1 MLATDHSPI
10 VTAML
15 NPATYT
21 HPVDRVEMLQTHI
34 SYVFLAGEYVY
45 KIKKSVNFG
54 FLNYSSLARRRYYC
68 GREVTLNRRLCSDVY
83 LGVVPIRDDGGTI
96 HANGRRGKIIE
107 YAVWMK
113 RLPEERMMHNL
124 LERGQVTVEMVAAVA
139 EKLVPFH
146 KSAQTSP
153 RIARYG
159 DWAIRYNCAE
169 NVRQWQPFIGRTIT
183 KDQDAILRAYLQ
195 AFYARKADVMKRRV
209 DELRIRECHSDLRSD
224 AVCFTCD
231 EDTTDCICILDCVEF
246 NRRIM
251 MVDGARDVSFLAMDL
266 EYRGHKGLA
275 EAFVSRYKALADDQ
289 DLGDVLPYYAAYNA
303 CVRGKVESFL
313 LDLPEVPEKEKRE
326 AAKRARRYFDLA
338 VEYAK
343 SLPPAYLVIA
353 CGLSGSGKSTVAAKL
368 SQKLGAE
375 VVSSDV
381 IRKRL
386 LGMNPDAPATEEY
399 RAGIYSAEMTERTY
413 RAMFDQAR
421 ESLKHGRSVILDATF
436 LRRSDR
442 RAAARLAKETG
453 AQFACVAISAAERE
467 TKQRMEGR

>member
-1 MLATDHSPI
+1 
-10 VTAML
+10 
-15 NPATYT
+15 
-21 HPVDRVEMLQTHI
+21 
-34 SYVFLAGEYVY
+34 
-45 KIKKSVNFG
+45 
-54 FLNYSSLARRRYYC
+54 
-68 GREVTLNRRLCSDVY
+68 
-83 LGVVPIRDDGGTI
+83 
-96 HANGRRGKIIE
+96 
-107 YAVWMK
+107 
-113 RLPEERMMHNL
+113 
-124 LERGQVTVEMVAAVA
+124 
-139 EKLVPFH
+139 
-146 KSAQTSP
+146 
-153 RIARYG
+153 
-159 DWAIRYNCAE
+159 
-169 NVRQWQPFIGRTIT
+169 
-183 KDQDAILRAYLQ
+183 Q

-231 EDTTDCICILDCVEF
+231 DESPECICILDCVEF

-275 EAFVSRYKALADDQ
+275 DAFVSRYKALANDQ
-289 DLGDVLPYYAAYNA
+289 DLGEVLPYYGAYNA

-313 LDLPEVPEKEKRE
+313 LDLPEVPEKEKRA
-326 AAKRARRYFDLA
+326 AAKRARRYFELA

-343 SLPPAYLVIA
+343 SLPPAYLVIT

-381 IRKRL
+381 TRKRL
-386 LGMNPDAPATEEY
+386 LGMEPDAPATEEY

-421 ESLKHGRSVILDATF
+421 ESLKKGRSVTLDATF
-436 LRRSDR
+436 LRRTDR
-442 RAAARLAKETG
+442 KAVARLAKESG

-467 TKQRMEGR
+467 TKQRMEGRERKASGVSDARWRTYVQQKRRFQRPSEVAPDRLILVDTTRGGVRDVERAVEALRALSPLSVVG